1 MESIKIRNPSEL
13 PMFLTVLE
21 MANLLGI
28 SRSSAYQLTAKE
40 GFPKI
45 RVVAGRIII
54 PRDKLL
60 MWLDEQT
67 NCGKIG

>member
-1 MESIKIRNPSEL
+1 MKSTKIRTSSEL

-21 MANLLGI
+21 MANLLNI
-28 SRSSAYQLTAKE
+28 SRSSAYQLAAKE

-60 MWLDEQT
+60 VWLDEQT
-67 NCGKIG
+67 NYGKMD

>member
-1 MESIKIRNPSEL
+1 MESVKIRNSNEL

-28 SRSSAYQLTAKE
+28 SRSSAYQLAAKE

-60 MWLDEQT
+60 TWLDDQT
-67 NCGKIG
+67 NYGKIG